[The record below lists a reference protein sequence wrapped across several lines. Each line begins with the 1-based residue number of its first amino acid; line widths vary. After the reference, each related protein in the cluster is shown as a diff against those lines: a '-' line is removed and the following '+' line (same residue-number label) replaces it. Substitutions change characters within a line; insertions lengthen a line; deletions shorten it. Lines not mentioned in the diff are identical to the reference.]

1 MDSTVFEHDLD
12 KANAFNKYFHSVFS
26 HSTYTLPDN
35 NELPSASDL
44 LSDITVSSD
53 EVHQALISLQPNKA
67 SGPDNIGPRILKNCA
82 ASLTL
87 PLRHLFLLSLNSK
100 TIPGD
105 WKEHTII
112 PVFKSGDKSSL
123 KNYRPISLL
132 CSISKVLE
140 SLIYNKVVKCIGKSI
155 SSHQFGFQKHK
166 STLQQLLLYFND
178 LCISNNP
185 TDTMYLDFTKAFDS
199 VPHNE
204 LLLKLWSTGITGN
217 LWKWFECYL
226 KNRIQRVSVNNC
238 LSTPLPVISGVPQGS
253 ILGPLLFLIYI
264 NDLPPAVTSS
274 KLLLFADDTKCYKT
288 HHNLSDCNF
297 LQLDLDSLTSWS
309 HTNHLFFKASK
320 CISIRFKP
328 NSETSEGDPYS
339 IDGCEVSKKVSHR
352 DLGIIFSTDMSWSCH
367 YDHIITKAYRALGL
381 LRRSFKCTNSI
392 MTKKV
397 LYLRI
402 VRSCLLYCSPLWR
415 PHQIQH
421 ITLLERVQRRASK
434 YILNDY
440 TTDYKTR
447 LIRLNLLPLMYIYEL
462 TDILFFV
469 KSIQTPSNS
478 FNITDPE
485 LLSFSTLN
493 TRSMSRKLCHKTSNN
508 NTTLNSYFFR
518 LPRLWNSLPI
528 IDVSLSYNI
537 IKKKLISFL
546 WSHFL
551 SNFDPNNSCTTHF
564 VCPCCNCAKLPH
576 TSNFTKL

>member
-1 MDSTVFEHDLD
+1 M
-12 KANAFNKYFHSVFS
+12 
-26 HSTYTLPDN
+26 
-35 NELPSASDL
+35 
-44 LSDITVSSD
+44 
-53 EVHQALISLQPNKA
+53 
-67 SGPDNIGPRILKNCA
+67 
-82 ASLTL
+82 
-87 PLRHLFLLSLNSK
+87 
-100 TIPGD
+100 
-105 WKEHTII
+105 
-112 PVFKSGDKSSL
+112 
-123 KNYRPISLL
+123 
-132 CSISKVLE
+132 
-140 SLIYNKVVKCIGKSI
+140 
-155 SSHQFGFQKHK
+155 
-166 STLQQLLLYFND
+166 
-178 LCISNNP
+178 
-185 TDTMYLDFTKAFDS
+185 
-199 VPHNE
+199 
-204 LLLKLWSTGITGN
+204 
-217 LWKWFECYL
+217 
-226 KNRIQRVSVNNC
+226 
-238 LSTPLPVISGVPQGS
+238 
-253 ILGPLLFLIYI
+253 GPLLFLIYI

-274 KLLLFADDTKCYKT
+274 KLLLFADDAKCYKT
-288 HHNLSDCNF
+288 IHNLSDCNS

-328 NSETSEGDPYS
+328 NTETFEGDPYS

-367 YDHIITKAYRALGL
+367 YDHVIAKAYRARGL
-381 LRRSFKCTNSI
+381 LRRSFKCTNSV

-397 LYLRI
+397 LYLHI

-440 TTDYKTR
+440 TTDHKTR

-528 IDVSLSYNI
+528 IDV
-537 IKKKLISFL
+537 
-546 WSHFL
+546 HFL
-551 SNFDPNNSCTTHF
+551 SNFDPNNSCTSHF

-576 TSNFTKL
+576 TPNFTKL